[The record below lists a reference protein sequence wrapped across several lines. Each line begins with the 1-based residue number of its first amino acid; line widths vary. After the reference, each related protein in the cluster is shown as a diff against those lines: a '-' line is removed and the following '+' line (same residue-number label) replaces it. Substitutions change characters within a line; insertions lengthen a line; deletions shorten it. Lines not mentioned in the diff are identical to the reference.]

1 MTLLRWVFAHGNA
14 KRLKCPTCLQVSLV
28 WRAKA
33 ANKLCCVAV
42 SLE

>member
-28 WRAKA
+28 WRGQA
-33 ANKLCCVAV
+33 ARLPINYAV
-42 SLE
+42 LQ